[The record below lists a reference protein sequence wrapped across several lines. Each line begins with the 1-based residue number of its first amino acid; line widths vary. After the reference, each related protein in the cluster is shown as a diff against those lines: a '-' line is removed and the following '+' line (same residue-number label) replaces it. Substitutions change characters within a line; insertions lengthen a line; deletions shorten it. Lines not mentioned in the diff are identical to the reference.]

1 MCQSGT
7 NPSEHSLMGVANIA
21 VTLQAMASCS
31 HPVDIK
37 FFCMGWGLALRL
49 AVANFSPTWFRLHG
63 LNWRLPPCPARL
75 GGANLRAALL
85 RYTLR
90 REATESRRHASRVG
104 AMPSLRKEPRMPNV
118 NANGIRIEY
127 DEFGDRASPPLLLI
141 MGLGSQMVRWDVELC
156 RQLVGRGFRVIRFD
170 NRDVGLS
177 SKFHEQ
183 CPHPGALLVS
193 VLRGESVTPPYT
205 LDDMAGD
212 AAALLE
218 EMGVPAA
225 HVVGASMGGMIA
237 QLLAI
242 RYPDKVLTLTSIM
255 STTGN
260 RDLPQ
265 GDPNVLALLVR
276 PVPTEREAALERAMD
291 IWRALAGPA
300 FPFDEARN
308 QALVELCYDRD
319 SDLTGTARQ
328 MLAIMTAGSRK
339 DQLRSVTMP
348 ALVIHGDADPLVPIA
363 AGFDTAEAIP
373 GARMLVIEGMGHE
386 LPVGSWPRIIDAV
399 AELARSG
406 SGSRPTPLFPRG
418 DSRMARM

>member
-1 MCQSGT
+1 M
-7 NPSEHSLMGVANIA
+7 P
-21 VTLQAMASCS
+21 
-31 HPVDIK
+31 
-37 FFCMGWGLALRL
+37 
-49 AVANFSPTWFRLHG
+49 
-63 LNWRLPPCPARL
+63 
-75 GGANLRAALL
+75 NLR
-85 RYTLR
+85 R
-90 REATESRRHASRVG
+90 
-104 AMPSLRKEPRMPNV
+104 EPRMPNV

-127 DEFGDRASPPLLLI
+127 DEFGDRTSPPLLLI
-141 MGLGSQMVRWDVELC
+141 MGLGGQMVRWDMDFC
-156 RQLVGRGFRVIRFD
+156 RQLVDRGFRVIRFD

-177 SKFHEQ
+177 TKFHEQ
-183 CPHPGALLVS
+183 CPHPGPLLVS

-218 EMGVPAA
+218 EMGIPAA

-265 GDPNVLALLVR
+265 GDPNVLALLMR
-276 PVPTEREAALERAMD
+276 PVPTEREAAFEHAMD

-308 QALVELCYDRD
+308 WALVELCYDRD
-319 SDLTGTARQ
+319 SDPTGIARQ

-339 DQLRSVTMP
+339 DLLRSVTKP
-348 ALVIHGDADPLVPIA
+348 ALVIHGDADPLVPIV
-363 AGFDTAEAIP
+363 AGFDTVEAIP

-386 LPVGSWPRIIDAV
+386 LPEGAWPRVIDAIV
-399 AELARSG
+399 ELTQQAH
-406 SGSRPTPLFPRG
+406 
-418 DSRMARM
+418 